1 MTTVEQF
8 REAPHNALA
17 LFFALEFS
25 DDKVPNALEDEGKR
39 A

>member
-8 REAPHNALA
+8 REALYNTLA

-25 DDKVPNALEDEGKR
+25 DDKVPNALEDEDN
-39 A
+39 